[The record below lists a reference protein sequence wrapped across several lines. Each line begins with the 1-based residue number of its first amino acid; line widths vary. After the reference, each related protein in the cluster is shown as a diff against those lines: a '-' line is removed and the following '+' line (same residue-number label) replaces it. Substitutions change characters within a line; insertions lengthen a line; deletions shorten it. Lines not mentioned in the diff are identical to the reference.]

1 MKRNINFLL
10 VATGIVAITACGN
23 STNSNSGESDSI
35 QQDSVTLSSTNAE
48 KNNKLVIKPKTL
60 AIEGELGSC
69 FDVVDNAYEFT
80 ENDGY
85 SAILTV
91 DVTRNKQN
99 ILFNPVLATTF
110 DGEEGGIGVAFGI
123 VVLDESGKV
132 IHEDV
137 AGEIGHG
144 APAYPEDAIEVVNL
158 QEGKTGKLRFA
169 ISNMDKVN
177 NKCTFKITSAWQE
190 IQ

>member
-1 MKRNINFLL
+1 MKKSFYLILL
-10 VATGIVAITACGN
+10 ATGIVAMTSCGN
-23 STNSNSGESDSI
+23 STKGNSNDNDSI
-35 QQDSVTLSSTNAE
+35 QQDTVSLSSANAE
-48 KNNKLVIKPKTL
+48 QDSKLVIKPKTL
-60 AIEGELGSC
+60 TIEGELGSC

-80 ENDGY
+80 ENNGY

-91 DVTRNKQN
+91 DVTRNKKS
-99 ILFNPVLATTF
+99 IMFNPVLATTF
-110 DGEEGGIGVAFGI
+110 DGDEGGIGVAFGI
-123 VVLDESGKV
+123 IVKDENGKV

-144 APAYPEDAIEVVNL
+144 SPAYPEDAIEVVNL
-158 QEGKTGKLRFA
+158 QAGKTGKLKFA

-177 NKCTFKITSAWQE
+177 NKCTFTITSAWQE